1 MRRAAILT
9 GDARATKIVTTSR
22 AQRVSNT
29 VVKLVEGE
37 TPPFVS
43 GVLRR
48 FGEDIHE
55 DPLVAYRALV
65 DRAHGAC
72 MRRTM
77 QANNFSASI
86 LVATQT
92 LGGTSQVSICDN
104 GEALAA
110 AEVRTLYAAIR
121 TGRAG
126 AVRRALL
133 EAGADGADSIIG
145 RLGVALLA
153 AFLIADQ
160 VTISTRSHLGPPDA
174 GIRFTCNSRT
184 YLAEP
189 LRIPRAGTIITLRVR
204 RDHAERAT
212 VDAIRAALID
222 HARTLPLPIRVGPDL
237 TPINSAA

>member
-1 MRRAAILT
+1 MKPLDGAP
-9 GDARATKIVTTSR
+9 G
-22 AQRVSNT
+22 
-29 VVKLVEGE
+29 
-37 TPPFVS
+37 PPFVS

-48 FGEDIHE
+48 FGEDLHE

-72 MRRTM
+72 LRRATV
-77 QANNFSASI
+77 ASNFAAQI
-86 LVATQT
+86 LVTTQT
-92 LGGTSQVSICDN
+92 TRGIAHVSICDN

-133 EAGADGADSIIG
+133 AAGADGADSIIG

-153 AFLIADQ
+153 AFRISDQ
-160 VTISTRSHLGPPDA
+160 VTIATRSDLAPPDA
-174 GIRFTCNSRT
+174 GVRYTCNSRT

-189 LRIPRAGTIITLRVR
+189 QRIPRAGTIVQLRIRPEHQALGAVEAVR
-204 RDHAERAT
+204 
-212 VDAIRAALID
+212 DALVD
-222 HARTLPLPIRVGPDL
+222 HARTLRLPVRVGADPV
-237 TPINSAA
+237 PINAPA